1 MMKAPIGEPPMK
13 SRLHISLIASA
24 IVAFCALPLGAQ
36 DHTTH
41 AAPAKPSAGASSSS
55 RAGSFAPSGQTWGR
69 SVPVTPTPSV
79 NEHRRPLNR
88 YGRPYGAS
96 ILLPYDS
103 EAGQLEGHGTLD
115 HVQAESP
122 DEQRSGP
129 TIFEHNGQAMTS
141 GNSYGVRTAPP
152 AEGRAEK
159 TGPSTVLVYRDGHQQ
174 EIENY
179 AIAGDKLIVLG
190 EKTQK
195 ILLSE
200 LDLGATAKANQ
211 DRGVDFRTPKQS

>member
-1 MMKAPIGEPPMK
+1 MK
-13 SRLHISLIASA
+13 SRIHITLVASA
-24 IVAFCALPLGAQ
+24 IVALTALPLSAQ
-36 DHTTH
+36 DHATH
-41 AAPAKPSAGASSSS
+41 AATAKPSAGVSSSL
-55 RAGSFAPSGQTWGR
+55 RTGGFAPSGQTWGR
-69 SVPVTPTPSV
+69 TVPATPAPSV
-79 NEHRRPLNR
+79 NEHRRPVNR

-115 HVQAESP
+115 HEQAEVP
-122 DEQRSGP
+122 EQRSGP
-129 TIFEHNGQAMTS
+129 TIFEHDGQAMTS
-141 GNSYGVRTAPP
+141 GNSADVRTAPQ
-152 AEGRAEK
+152 AEERTGKA
-159 TGPSTVLVYRDGHQQ
+159 GPSTVLVYRDGHQQ

-211 DRGVDFRTPKQS
+211 DRGVDFKTPKQS

>member
-1 MMKAPIGEPPMK
+1 MK
-13 SRLHISLIASA
+13 SRIHISLIASA
-24 IVAFCALPLGAQ
+24 IVALSALPLSAQ
-36 DHTTH
+36 DHATH
-41 AAPAKPSAGASSSS
+41 AAAAKPSAGVSSSS
-55 RAGSFAPSGQTWGR
+55 RTGSIAPGGQTWGR
-69 SVPVTPTPSV
+69 TVPVTPAPSGT
-79 NEHRRPLNR
+79 EHRRPLNR

-103 EAGQLEGHGTLD
+103 ETGQLEGHGTLD
-115 HVQAESP
+115 HAQAEAP
-122 DEQRSGP
+122 DEPRSGP

-141 GNSYGVRTAPP
+141 GNSYGVRTAPQ
-152 AEGRAEK
+152 AEERVEK

-200 LDLGATAKANQ
+200 LDLSATAKANQ
-211 DRGVDFRTPKQS
+211 DRGVDFKMPKQS

>member
-1 MMKAPIGEPPMK
+1 MK
-13 SRLHISLIASA
+13 SRIHTTLIASA
-24 IVAFCALPLGAQ
+24 ITALMALPVSAQ
-36 DHTTH
+36 DHTAHGAT
-41 AAPAKPSAGASSSS
+41 AKPSAGVSSSS
-55 RAGSFAPSGQTWGR
+55 RTGGFAPSGQTLGR
-69 SVPVTPTPSV
+69 TATVAPAQSGG
-79 NEHRRPLNR
+79 NDHRRPLNR

-115 HVQAESP
+115 HVQGEAPE
-122 DEQRSGP
+122 EQRSGP

-141 GNSYGVRTAPP
+141 GSNYSVRTAPP
-152 AEGRAEK
+152 AEERAEK

-195 ILLSE
+195 IQLSE
-200 LDLGATAKANQ
+200 LDLSATAKANQ

>member
-1 MMKAPIGEPPMK
+1 MK
-13 SRLHISLIASA
+13 SRIHATLIASA
-24 IVAFCALPLGAQ
+24 ITALMALPVCAQ
-36 DHTTH
+36 DHTAH
-41 AAPAKPSAGASSSS
+41 AATAKPSAVVSSSS
-55 RAGSFAPSGQTWGR
+55 RTGGFAPSGQTMGR
-69 SVPVTPTPSV
+69 TATVTPTQSSG

-115 HVQAESP
+115 HAQAEAP
-122 DEQRSGP
+122 EEQRSGP

-141 GNSYGVRTAPP
+141 GNSYGVRTAPQT
-152 AEGRAEK
+152 EERVEK
-159 TGPSTVLVYRDGHQQ
+159 TGPATVLVYRDGHQQ

-200 LDLGATAKANQ
+200 LDLSATAKANQ